1 MDEAKSRLLIERLRR
16 AFDLFEAG
24 VELYRTRLRRV
35 HPEWPDAQIE
45 QAVGAW
51 LRERPGAE
59 HGDSAG
65 RPCSFPRRP

>member
-1 MDEAKSRLLIERLRR
+1 
-16 AFDLFEAG
+16 
-24 VELYRTRLRRV
+24 
-35 HPEWPDAQIE
+35 
-45 QAVGAW
+45 VGAW